1 MTNMKH
7 YYLGLDGGGT
17 KTEAVLCADDGS
29 VCGYGRA
36 GSGNPNDVGMEQAV
50 RAAAEA
56 FAQALS
62 GLPDGG
68 DLHGVFAGC
77 AGTGAC
83 RDAYREAVS
92 ALFSER
98 QETHVRTGT
107 DAENLLSCGL
117 LESDGCG
124 LIAGTGSCC
133 MVRQGGSI
141 RMIGGWGY
149 LLDDCGSGFAI
160 GRDGVAASLR
170 ALDGRGEPTC
180 LTQLLEM
187 RLGKLPSAAIGE
199 IYRGGKAFLAS
210 LAAAVFEAAEQ
221 GDHAAGEIL
230 RKNAAGLAEC
240 ADAAVRCFPQMPA
253 FCAGGGILEAHP
265 RMLQMVEDSMHC
277 RARIRLIPVKPVFGA
292 IVEARRLD
300 GSPTSE
306 AERRRFAETFA
317 AFAG

>member
-1 MTNMKH
+1 MER

-17 KTEAVLCADDGS
+17 KTEAVLCGENGS

-50 RAAAEA
+50 RAASEA
-56 FAQALS
+56 FAGALS
-62 GLPDGG
+62 GLPEGG
-68 DLHGVFAGC
+68 LLRGVFAGC

-83 RDAYREAVS
+83 RQAYGEAVS
-92 ALFSER
+92 GLFSDR
-98 QETHVRTGT
+98 LGVLIRTGT

-117 LESDGCG
+117 LNADGCG

-170 ALDGRGEPTC
+170 ALDGRAEPTL
-180 LTQLLEM
+180 LTPILQA

-210 LAAAVFEAAEQ
+210 LAFAVFEAAEQ
-221 GDHAAGEIL
+221 GDRIAGEIL
-230 RKNAAGLAEC
+230 GRNAAGLAEC
-240 ADAAVRCFPQMPA
+240 ADAAVRCFPDVPA

-265 RMLQMVEDSMHC
+265 DMLRMVEDSMRC
-277 RARIRLIPVKPVFGA
+277 RAALRLIPVKPVFGA
-292 IVEARRLD
+292 VVEARRLD
-300 GSPTSE
+300 GCPTSGTE
-306 AERRRFAETFA
+306 QKRFAETFS
-317 AFAG
+317 AFAV